1 LFINTYQFKPEDVDC
16 KFCTEYRSY
25 TGCAAKACPWIA
37 ERIEAGV
44 VDYADVV
51 RQTLPGAPKLEAR
64 LHKLVQRFPGSL
76 FLDPEHRQRM
86 EARKGRMGYRRKR
99 DTPAYYAAM
108 YLLTANQELDRRSA
122 NCFCNHG
129 IEFDYATVKGISPQN
144 YTLLSAARDIY
155 ADASRVML
163 SDLADEEI
171 VDTVALSLI
180 VNALMIARFGPA
192 VLNIRERSK
201 G

>member
-1 LFINTYQFKPEDVDC
+1 MFINTYHFTAEDVDC
-16 KFCTEYRSY
+16 KFCTEYKKK
-25 TGCAAKACPWIA
+25 TGCTAETCPWLA

-44 VDYADVV
+44 ADYGEAIC
-51 RQTLPGAPKLEAR
+51 QIFPGDAHLKAR
-64 LHKLVQRFPGSL
+64 LHTVIQHFPGSL
-76 FLDPEHRQRM
+76 FLSPGHRSRM
-86 EARKGRMGYRRKR
+86 EARKARMGYRRKR

-108 YLLTANQELDRRSA
+108 YLLTANQELDQRSA

-129 IEFDYATVKGISPQN
+129 IEFDYATVKGISPHN
-144 YTLLSAARDIY
+144 YALLSAARDIY
-155 ADASRVML
+155 AGTSRVML

-171 VDTVALSLI
+171 VDTAALSLI